1 MAQGAGKSIKAKGKS
16 GGSQRKNTGKT
27 KPGKREVAPKDRQR
41 VLERSQKKVNLC
53 WLSLYKQQNS
63 RGREIIA
70 EQRRSTSQAKSIIL
84 LRSRWYRLPLWV
96 SSLSC
101 AMLENSRG
109 KSGCMG
115 FRPSADLVPDSGEGK
130 DSKAKGKGKSG

>member
-41 VLERSQKKVNLC
+41 VLERSQKKVNLRR
-53 WLSLYKQQNS
+53 LRLRLHRQQKNTQ
-63 RGREIIA
+63 GGEIIA
-70 EQRRSTSQAKSIIL
+70 EQDRSNFQAKSIIL
-84 LRSRWYRLPLWV
+84 LRSRWYKLPLWV

-101 AMLENSRG
+101 AMLENSRR
-109 KSGCMG
+109 KSSCMG
-115 FRPSADLVPDSGEGK
+115 F
-130 DSKAKGKGKSG
+130 

>member
-53 WLSLYKQQNS
+53 WLSLYKRQDSQVEISLLIEDIATFKQNQQF
-63 RGREIIA
+63 
-70 EQRRSTSQAKSIIL
+70 
-84 LRSRWYRLPLWV
+84 Y
-96 SSLSC
+96 
-101 AMLENSRG
+101 
-109 KSGCMG
+109 
-115 FRPSADLVPDSGEGK
+115 
-130 DSKAKGKGKSG
+130 